1 MAVYSYSRSSEIES
15 LESPDG
21 IDAILAH
28 EARQLRTFA
37 LSQGL
42 EPQQRFLDED
52 VKWTLNL
59 VDRPAGIRLMDLLEQ
74 GDAVVAISLLRIF
87 SNCEDMERTLRAFRR
102 MGVRLYIADLG
113 GEVTSEQ
120 FQLPFT
126 RVMKAFS
133 RLEKRRSTERIKT
146 VKENQRRK
154 GRFLG
159 GSRPFGYMIH
169 SNGRLIENPMEQRV
183 LKKII
188 EMKNQGK
195 SLRAISSE
203 VSTPMMP
210 ISFKTVQRLLKRH
223 ESEDSDSSV
232 RRC

>member
-1 MAVYSYSRSSEIES
+1 MAVYSYSRISEIER
-15 LESPDG
+15 LETPDG
-21 IDAILAH
+21 VEAMLAR
-28 EARQLRTFA
+28 EERQLRTFA
-37 LSQGL
+37 NAEGL
-42 EPQQRFLDED
+42 LPEQRFADEG
-52 VKWTLNL
+52 VKWTLDF
-59 VDRPAGIRLMDLLEQ
+59 VDRPAAIRLMNRLEE
-74 GDAVVAISLLRIF
+74 GDVVLAISLQRIF

-113 GEVTSEQ
+113 GDVTSEQ
-120 FQLPFT
+120 FQLPFP
-126 RVMKAFS
+126 RVMRAFT
-133 RLEKRRSTERIKT
+133 RLEKRRATERIKT
-146 VKENQRRK
+146 VKANQRSK

-223 ESEDSDSSV
+223 ADGSGPSAF
-232 RRC
+232 

>member
-1 MAVYSYSRSSEIES
+1 MAVYSYSRSSEIEKLEMQEM
-15 LESPDG
+15 LESS
-21 IDAILAH
+21 LH
-28 EARQLRTFA
+28 NEFQQLRTYALTQGMHPERRFHDEGLRWSVDFA
-37 LSQGL
+37 
-42 EPQQRFLDED
+42 E
-52 VKWTLNL
+52 
-59 VDRPAGIRLMDLLEQ
+59 RPEAARLLELLEE
-74 GDAVVAISLLRIF
+74 GDVVLAHSLLRIF
-87 SNCEDMERTLRAFRR
+87 STCEDMEATVRRLRKKR
-102 MGVRLYIADLG
+102 VRLYIADLG
-113 GEVTSEQ
+113 GDITDER
-120 FQLPFT
+120 FQPPFG

-146 VKENQRRK
+146 VKVHQRQK

-210 ISFKTVQRLLKRH
+210 ISFKTVQRLIKRH
-223 ESEDSDSSV
+223 AGEEGGQGSSL
-232 RRC
+232 